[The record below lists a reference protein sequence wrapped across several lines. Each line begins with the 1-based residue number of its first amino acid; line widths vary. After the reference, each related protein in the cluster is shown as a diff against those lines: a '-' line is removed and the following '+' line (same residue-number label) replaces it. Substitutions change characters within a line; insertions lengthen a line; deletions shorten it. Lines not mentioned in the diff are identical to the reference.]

1 MGTQNMEEEKRPWRE
16 EKRSWILYRDKMQEI
31 EDIILEEVDGNTYIF
46 DCSSARLS
54 IWSEKWQAFADVG
67 VSRFLKQEEERKA
80 GGETEVYRGTKIFY
94 KGIEIQKKYREIDAE
109 LIEFIDI
116 KGELNRNLIN
126 LSRGGFT
133 RDGENYLEKQLYPG
147 LLKGV
152 HRVLRHLEEAD
163 GFVSKVK
170 QNMKKK
176 CENLQLAYER
186 KGRTEQKTDSYYQNQ
201 RKFIAFVVSVSV
213 LSYYAGRTEWQLEEV
228 LNQSSV
234 TETNSWEE
242 LIQCINEE
250 LLKPDM
256 GKILEELSCMTNFFD
271 LTVFAE
277 KNQKII
283 YRKIGP
289 DGKNHFFSE
298 IFDNSKRWA
307 IRQMRMDEYSGW
319 KLQLIQLSGEGQE
332 LYNKL
337 ISRSRTSEEDEELE
351 RWAEELCS
359 KRHFITMHIESTAQ
373 FIMNWLLKNIP
384 TIAMFCSSDGNV
396 RVNILSSRI
405 YPSIYM
411 NKSFQ
416 YLILE
421 RIFQYAE
428 EGKQRFSTIVWQG
441 KDFLGCRDLPFSIYF
456 VKRGY
461 LAQYSYR
468 KCIIPIEG
476 AKFVKWKN
484 SEKRKE
490 IPDVCRKLEM
500 FFEAIDIQKYLYK
513 IQKQDISDN
522 DRVRKV
528 QEYLINSETD
538 AVMEI
543 ADMLWEIILHEIE
556 EMKYNNEDSMVNI
569 LETVSEKKK
578 EWENIF
584 LSVSELYIAVM
595 SEEKEHIFLQE
606 QILANS
612 EFPSLCIAW
621 YHAFIDGESEI
632 EDSFRQEIVAIFNEI
647 SEESINKEKR
657 IVSYIRD
664 HGIYAGDELNIKKNL
679 KKYQEEISNL
689 IFEMEMRPIH
699 QLFKR
704 LYSVSGT
711 YKKCLEKIH
720 NMRKK
725 DTQNEE

>member
-16 EKRSWILYRDKMQEI
+16 EKRSWILYKDKMQEI
-31 EDIILEEVDGNTYIF
+31 EDIILDEVDGNTYIF
-46 DCSSARLS
+46 DCSSVRLS

-116 KGELNRNLIN
+116 KGELSRNLIN

-133 RDGENYLEKQLYPG
+133 REGENYLEKQLYPG
-147 LLKGV
+147 LLAGV
-152 HRVLRHLEEAD
+152 HRVLRHLEETD
-163 GFVSKVK
+163 GFALKVK

-176 CENLQLAYER
+176 CENLQLAYEK
-186 KGRTEQKTDSYYQNQ
+186 KGRLEQKTDSYYQEQ

-213 LSYYAGRTEWQLEEV
+213 LSYYAGRTEWRLEE
-228 LNQSSV
+228 LLDQSSV

-242 LIQCINEE
+242 LIQYINKE
-250 LLKPDM
+250 LLEPGM
-256 GKILEELSCMTNFFD
+256 EKILEELSCMTNFFA

-277 KNQKII
+277 KNEKII
-283 YRKIGP
+283 YRKIGES
-289 DGKNHFFSE
+289 GKNHFFSE
-298 IFDNSKRWA
+298 IFDSSKRWA

-337 ISRSRTSEEDEELE
+337 ISRTRTPEEEEELE
-351 RWAEELCS
+351 KWAEEVCS
-359 KRHFITMHIESTAQ
+359 KGHLGTMYVESASQ

-384 TIAMFCSSDGNV
+384 TIAMFCSFDGNV

-441 KDFLGCRDLPFSIYF
+441 RDFFGCRDLPFSIYF

-468 KCIIPIEG
+468 KCIVPIEG

-484 SEKRKE
+484 SQKRKE

-500 FFEAIDIQKYLYK
+500 FFEAIDIKKYLYK
-513 IQKQDISDN
+513 IQKQEMSDN
-522 DRVRKV
+522 DRIRKV

-538 AVMEI
+538 VAMEI
-543 ADMLWEIILHEIE
+543 ANVLWEIILHEIE
-556 EMKYNNEDSMVNI
+556 ETRYNNEASMVKI
-569 LETVSEKKK
+569 LEAVSEKKK

-584 LSVSELYIAVM
+584 LSVSELYITEM
-595 SEEKEHIFLQE
+595 SEEEERIFLQE
-606 QILANS
+606 RILTNS
-612 EFPSLCIAW
+612 ELSSLCIAW
-621 YHAFIDGESEI
+621 YHVFIDGESEI
-632 EDSFRQEIVAIFNEI
+632 EHSFRQEIAAIFNEI
-647 SEESINKEKR
+647 SGDSANKEKR
-657 IVSYIRD
+657 IVSYIRA
-664 HGIYAGDELNIKKNL
+664 HGIYAGEEPDIKKNL

-699 QLFKR
+699 QVFKEF
-704 LYSVSGT
+704 YSISGT
-711 YKKCLEKIH
+711 YKKRVEKIYK
-720 NMRKK
+720 RKK
-725 DTQNEE
+725 DTQNE

>member
-16 EKRSWILYRDKMQEI
+16 EKRSWILYKDKMQEI
-31 EDIILEEVDGNTYIF
+31 EDIILDEVDGNTYIF

-54 IWSEKWQAFADVG
+54 IWSEKWQAFADIG

-116 KGELNRNLIN
+116 KGELSRNLIN

-133 RDGENYLEKQLYPG
+133 REGENYLEKQLYPG
-147 LLKGV
+147 LLAGV
-152 HRVLRHLEEAD
+152 HRVLRHLEETD
-163 GFVSKVK
+163 GFALKVK

-176 CENLQLAYER
+176 CENLQLAYEK
-186 KGRTEQKTDSYYQNQ
+186 KGKSEQKTDSYYREQ
-201 RKFIAFVVSVSV
+201 RKFIAYVVSVSV
-213 LSYYAGRTEWQLEEV
+213 LSYYAGRTEWRLEEV
-228 LNQSSV
+228 LDQSSV

-242 LIQCINEE
+242 VIQYINKE
-250 LLKPDM
+250 LLEPNM

-277 KNQKII
+277 KNEKII
-283 YRKIGP
+283 YRKIGE

-307 IRQMRMDEYSGW
+307 ICQMRMDEYSGW
-319 KLQLIQLSGEGQE
+319 KLRLIQLSGEGQE

-337 ISRSRTSEEDEELE
+337 ISRSRTSEEEEELE
-351 RWAEELCS
+351 KWAEELCS
-359 KRHFITMHIESTAQ
+359 RKHLMTMHSESASQ

-384 TIAMFCSSDGNV
+384 TIAMFCSFDGNV

-405 YPSIYM
+405 YPSVYM

-428 EGKQRFSTIVWQG
+428 KGKQRFSTIVWQG
-441 KDFLGCRDLPFSIYF
+441 RDGLGCRDLPFSVYF

-461 LAQYSYR
+461 LAQYSYK
-468 KCIIPIEG
+468 KCIVPIEG

-484 SEKRKE
+484 SQKRRE
-490 IPDVCRKLEM
+490 IPDVCRKLKI
-500 FFEAIDIQKYLYK
+500 FFEEMDIQKYLYK
-513 IQKQDISDN
+513 IQKQDMSDN
-522 DRVRKV
+522 DRIWKV
-528 QEYLINSETD
+528 QQYLINSETD
-538 AVMEI
+538 AAMEI
-543 ADMLWEIILHEIE
+543 ANQLWEIILHEIE
-556 EMKYNNEDSMVNI
+556 EAQYNSWDSMAKI
-569 LETVSEKKK
+569 LETVSDKKK

-584 LSVSELYIAVM
+584 LSVSELYITEM
-595 SEEKEHIFLQE
+595 SEEEKHIFLQE
-606 QILANS
+606 RILANS
-612 EFPSLCIAW
+612 ELLSLCIAW

-632 EDSFRQEIVAIFNEI
+632 EDSFRQEIAGIFNEI
-647 SEESINKEKR
+647 SEDSANKEKR
-657 IVSYIRD
+657 IVSYIKE
-664 HGIYAGDELNIKKNL
+664 HGIYAGEELNIKKNL

-699 QLFKR
+699 QLFKEFH
-704 LYSVSGT
+704 SISGT
-711 YKKCLEKIH
+711 YKKRVEKIYK
-720 NMRKK
+720 RKK
-725 DTQNEE
+725 DTQNE

>member
-16 EKRSWILYRDKMQEI
+16 EKRSWILYKDKMQEI
-31 EDIILEEVDGNTYIF
+31 EDIILDEVDGNTYIF
-46 DCSSARLS
+46 DCSSVRLS

-116 KGELNRNLIN
+116 KGELSRNLIN

-133 RDGENYLEKQLYPG
+133 REGENYLEKQLYPG
-147 LLKGV
+147 LLAGV
-152 HRVLRHLEEAD
+152 HRVLRHLEETD
-163 GFVSKVK
+163 GFALKVK

-176 CENLQLAYER
+176 CENLQLAYEK
-186 KGRTEQKTDSYYQNQ
+186 KGRLEQKTDSYYQEQ

-213 LSYYAGRTEWQLEEV
+213 LSYYAGRTEWRLEE
-228 LNQSSV
+228 LLDQSSV

-242 LIQCINEE
+242 LIQYINKE
-250 LLKPDM
+250 LLEPGM
-256 GKILEELSCMTNFFD
+256 EKILEELSCMTNFFA

-277 KNQKII
+277 KNEKII
-283 YRKIGP
+283 YRKIGES
-289 DGKNHFFSE
+289 GKNHFFSE
-298 IFDNSKRWA
+298 IFDSSKRWA

-337 ISRSRTSEEDEELE
+337 ISRTRTSEEEEELE
-351 RWAEELCS
+351 KWAEEVCS
-359 KRHFITMHIESTAQ
+359 KGHLGTMYVESASQ

-384 TIAMFCSSDGNV
+384 TIAMFCSFDGNV
-396 RVNILSSRI
+396 RVNILSPRI

-441 KDFLGCRDLPFSIYF
+441 RDFFGCRDLPFSIYF

-468 KCIIPIEG
+468 KCIVPIEG

-484 SEKRKE
+484 SQKRKE

-500 FFEAIDIQKYLYK
+500 FFEAIDIKKYLYK
-513 IQKQDISDN
+513 IQKQEMSDN

-528 QEYLINSETD
+528 QEYLNNSETD
-538 AVMEI
+538 VAMEI
-543 ADMLWEIILHEIE
+543 ANVLWEIILHEIE
-556 EMKYNNEDSMVNI
+556 ETRYNNEASMVKI
-569 LETVSEKKK
+569 LEAVSEKKK

-584 LSVSELYIAVM
+584 LSVSELYITEM
-595 SEEKEHIFLQE
+595 SEEERHIFLQE
-606 QILANS
+606 RILKNS
-612 EFPSLCIAW
+612 ELSSLCIAW
-621 YHAFIDGESEI
+621 YHVFIDGESEI
-632 EDSFRQEIVAIFNEI
+632 EDSFRQEIAGIFNEI
-647 SEESINKEKR
+647 SEDSTNKEKR
-657 IVSYIRD
+657 IVSYIKEY
-664 HGIYAGDELNIKKNL
+664 GIYAGEESEIKKNL

-699 QLFKR
+699 QVFKEFH
-704 LYSVSGT
+704 SISGT
-711 YKKCLEKIH
+711 YKKHVEKIY

-725 DTQNEE
+725 DTQNE